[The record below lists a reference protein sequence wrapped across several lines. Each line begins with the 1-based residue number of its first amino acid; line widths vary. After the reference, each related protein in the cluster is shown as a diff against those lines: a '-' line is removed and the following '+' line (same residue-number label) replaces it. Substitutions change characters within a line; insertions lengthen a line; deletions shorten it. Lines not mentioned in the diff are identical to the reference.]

1 MTPSRLLA
9 LRLACLAD
17 EDRQWLL
24 SRLAPDELMRMQAL
38 LDELQDS
45 GLLRDRVALR
55 DVLATVQH
63 ASAIDPALV
72 TWLERLGQPV
82 WRTLALHYL
91 EPGVR
96 ATLAASPS
104 PSPLARQVGES
115 VAAQPLPDG
124 WKVVLLPPA
133 QEA

>member
-1 MTPSRLLA
+1 MPLPRLLA

-24 SRLAPDELMRMQAL
+24 SRLAPDELMRVQAL
-38 LDELQDS
+38 LGELQDS

-55 DVLATVQH
+55 DALAAVQH

-72 TWLERLGQPV
+72 SWLERLGQPV
-82 WRTLALHYL
+82 WRALALHYL

-96 ATLAASPS
+96 ATLASS
-104 PSPLARQVGES
+104 SPLARQLAES
-115 VAAQPLPDG
+115 VSAQPLPDG
-124 WKVVLLPPA
+124 WKAVLLPPA